1 MKLKSIFKK
10 TPVIKPEVK
19 ETASQI
25 KPEVPEGLLKRC
37 NKCGK
42 GIFTED
48 YKKNLYICPK
58 CGGYLR
64 MPAQKRI
71 EFLTEADS
79 FEEWDTG
86 LSTENPL
93 HMIGYPGKIKALQ
106 DKTKLDEAVITG
118 KARIGENEVAL
129 MVMDGRFLMAS
140 MGEVVGE
147 KIARGVERATK
158 EKLPVIIFTCS
169 GGARMQEGMTSL
181 MQMAKTSAALKRH
194 SDAGLLYITVLTDPT
209 TGGVTASFAMLG
221 DIILAE
227 PKALI
232 GFAGPRVIEQTIHKK
247 LPKGFQRS
255 EFLLKHG
262 FIDKIVERKDM
273 KTVLEQILTMH
284 RLTTKHSGIV
294 KNTGAV
300 SEINT
305 DLNTVNPSSKRE
317 DVQAVSN
324 KNAGKSRKQKLSL
337 AQKKR
342 AGEKTAWER
351 VLTSREKDRP
361 VGEDYIYG
369 LFEEFIEFHGDRNFG
384 DDAAIC
390 GGIAYFQGKPV
401 TVIAQM
407 KGKSTAENIERNFGM
422 PEPEGYRKALRLMKQ
437 AEKFHRP
444 IICFVDTPGAFCGM
458 EAEER
463 GQGEAIARNLYEMSA
478 LKTPILSVLIGE
490 GGSGGALAMAVA
502 DEVWI
507 LENAVYSILSPEG
520 YAAILWK
527 DGSQAARAAK
537 AMKLTS
543 YDLYKAGFVEK
554 IIPEPEVYTLDSIIN
569 VFDNLEENI
578 SIFLKNSKSMT
589 EEERVE
595 QRYQRFRSM

>member
-93 HMIGYPGKIKALQ
+93 HMIGYPDKIKALQ

-342 AGEKTAWER
+342 AGKKTAWER

-554 IIPEPEVYTLDSIIN
+554 IIPEPEIYTLDSIIN

-578 SIFLKNSKSMT
+578 SVFLKNSKSMT

>member
-93 HMIGYPGKIKALQ
+93 HMIGYPDKIKALQ

-284 RLTTKHSGIV
+284 RLTTKKSEIT

-407 KGKSTAENIERNFGM
+407 KGKSTAENIARNFGM

-554 IIPEPEVYTLDSIIN
+554 IISEPEVYTLDSIIN

-578 SIFLKNSKSMT
+578 SVFLENSKSMT